1 MQGWGAGE
9 TQTAILP
16 QEAQMLLGWRHN
28 IFPQFF
34 AKDQFLVCWF
44 SQLSALWLSYNYSLQ
59 WSQATAMPLTTE
71 NIFLHLLKACFSRK
85 EPGNTPTSWQRAQWW
100 GASQLQ
106 SKLRPHNQWAHPH
119 RHASA
124 GKLWPG
130 PFRATHFQFAGSA
143 LLKAKLDFVGLMWV
157 NFGNRGGEKLL
168 NINLKCK
175 ILGALLF
182 DFHLYIRPVVQY

>member
-1 MQGWGAGE
+1 MGCSQASVNFNWC
-9 TQTAILP
+9 
-16 QEAQMLLGWRHN
+16 LGLFISFKTHSWCKVEVQVKPRQRYSHRKLKSYQV
-28 IFPQFF
+28 IIFF

-44 SQLSALWLSYNYSLQ
+44 SQLSAFWLSYNYSLQ

-130 PFRATHFQFAGSA
+130 PFRATHFQFTFKSKAGFRWFDVG
-143 LLKAKLDFVGLMWV
+143 DFRQSKWWENSEYKSKM
-157 NFGNRGGEKLL
+157 
-168 NINLKCK
+168 
-175 ILGALLF
+175 
-182 DFHLYIRPVVQY
+182 